1 MRAWSFPGSYE
12 DGRGRV
18 AIKWRIEPYEV
29 AGWAGGYEISTV
41 VRGIPLSGGDLDC
54 IEPDPPDPRAREAL
68 SLDDRFDALTR
79 CRLTGE
85 LPCTV
90 VVSGVRR
97 AEVVRFTLDLTPDTQ
112 RDKLRLSL
120 TLNGAT
126 YETDCHAFET
136 GLQELIAALPEGTS
150 LVCCYTCLY
159 ADYSPVSGPI
169 MGMRCYREAKEQY
182 LAVRTEPDIWNVPA
196 TEAVPE
202 TYLCSQYRV
211 RIPGTGYRG

>member
-1 MRAWSFPGSYE
+1 MRPWSFPGSYE
-12 DGRGRV
+12 DGRGLEP
-18 AIKWRIEPYEV
+18 IKWRIEPYDV

-54 IEPDPPDPRAREAL
+54 IEPDPPDPRAREVL
-68 SLDDRFDALTR
+68 SLEDRFDALTR

-90 VVSGVRR
+90 AVSGVRR
-97 AEVVRFTLDLTPDTQ
+97 AEVIRFTVDLMPDPQ

-120 TLNGAT
+120 ALNGT
-126 YETDCHAFET
+126 EYETDCHTFET
-136 GLQELIAALPEGTS
+136 GLQQLIAALPQDTS
-150 LVCCYTCLY
+150 LVCCYTCRY
-159 ADYSPVSGPI
+159 AGYSPVGGPI

-182 LAVRTEPDIWNVPA
+182 LAVETKHDIWTVPA

-202 TYLCSQYRV
+202 TYLCAHYRV